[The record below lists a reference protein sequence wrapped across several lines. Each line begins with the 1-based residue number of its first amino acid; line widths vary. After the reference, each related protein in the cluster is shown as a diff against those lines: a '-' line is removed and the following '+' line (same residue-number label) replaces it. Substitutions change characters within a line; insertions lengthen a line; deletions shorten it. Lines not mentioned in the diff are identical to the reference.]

1 MKRFI
6 IGVYFLFHCLLS
18 FTQSDSLLSELPFD
32 FPLIIRY
39 QNNSAAISHVNRLR
53 LSLLA
58 EFLIEN
64 PSKEIRI
71 EGHVCCGPDMRV
83 SRKRAK
89 RVYKMLRKLKVPK
102 IQMEYIGRSFD
113 APKVEKE
120 KNEAD
125 KDMNR
130 RVEIY
135 LK

>member
-1 MKRFI
+1 
-6 IGVYFLFHCLLS
+6 
-18 FTQSDSLLSELPFD
+18 
-32 FPLIIRY
+32 LIIRH

-53 LSLLA
+53 LSLLS
-58 EFLIEN
+58 EFLIEQ
-64 PSKEIRI
+64 PSRKISI

-89 RVYKMLRKLKVPK
+89 RVYKMLRKLKVSRE
-102 IQMEYIGRSFD
+102 QMEYIGRSFD

-130 RVEIY
+130 RVEIIFY
-135 LK
+135 

>member
-1 MKRFI
+1 MRWFI
-6 IGVYFLFHCLLS
+6 CMCIVFLS
-18 FTQSDSLLSELPFD
+18 FLSSAQTDSLSSELPFD

-53 LSLLA
+53 LSLLS
-58 EFLIEN
+58 EFLIEH
-64 PSKEIRI
+64 PSRKILI

-89 RVYKMLRKLKVPK
+89 KVYKMLRKLEVPK
-102 IQMEYIGRSFD
+102 EQMKYVGRSFD

-120 KNEAD
+120 KNETD

>member
-1 MKRFI
+1 MRRAI
-6 IGVYFLFHCLLS
+6 FLFTFFLGFLS
-18 FTQSDSLLSELPFD
+18 SAQTDSLSSELPFD

-53 LSLLA
+53 LRLLS
-58 EFLIEN
+58 EFLIEH
-64 PSKEIRI
+64 PSQKILI

-89 RVYKMLRKLKVPK
+89 KVYKMLRKLQVPK
-102 IQMEYIGRSFD
+102 EQMKYVGRSFD

-120 KNEAD
+120 KNETD

-130 RVEIY
+130 RVEIILY
-135 LK
+135 

>member
-1 MKRFI
+1 MRRSI
-6 IGVYFLFHCLLS
+6 FLFTFFLGFLS
-18 FTQSDSLLSELPFD
+18 SAQTDSLSSELPFD

-53 LSLLA
+53 LRLLS
-58 EFLIEN
+58 EFLIEH
-64 PSKEIRI
+64 PSQKISI

-89 RVYKMLRKLKVPK
+89 KVYKMLRKLEVPK
-102 IQMEYIGRSFD
+102 EQMKYVGRSFD

-120 KNEAD
+120 KNETD